1 MKKILD
7 TQKAEERLEQLRE
20 DLVETS
26 RNVLHAG
33 LGAAAEAEESSR
45 SLYTRLVDRGRTFQN
60 ERKQRFEESLSGPRQ
75 RVRAVSQWASATADE
90 NLGRVGKVATETLQR
105 FGLPTYED
113 IRVLNS
119 RVAELNEKVETL
131 VSK

>member
-7 TQKAEERLEQLRE
+7 TQKAEERLEQLRD

-33 LGAAAEAEESSR
+33 LGAAAEADESSR
-45 SLYTRLVDRGRTFQN
+45 GLYARLVDRGRTFQN
-60 ERKQRFEESLSGPRQ
+60 DRKERLDERLSGTRR
-75 RVRAVSQWASATADE
+75 RVRAVSQWVSATADQG
-90 NLGRVGKVATETLQR
+90 LGRAGKVTTETLQR
-105 FGLPTYED
+105 FGIPTYED

-119 RVAELNEKVETL
+119 RVAELNKKVEAL